1 VHLEIVDFKSTY
13 IKTLFDMKLK
23 SDSLG
28 TLLNEQD
35 TKRVLLE
42 NLGTFE
48 WDEIEGYVSGAEYE
62 DHVYIEGLSIKLCKI
77 YEFVQIDVESS
88 NINITVYADPEIEL
102 PLKITFGIKLENG
115 QSIILDINL
124 KDTNVPAII

>member
-62 DHVYIEGLSIKLCKI
+62 DHVYIEGLSTKLCK
-77 YEFVQIDVESS
+77 YMNSF
-88 NINITVYADPEIEL
+88 
-102 PLKITFGIKLENG
+102 KLTLN
-115 QSIILDINL
+115 QVI
-124 KDTNVPAII
+124 